1 MVVVFWLTF
10 CLMLLLSRAS
20 LGSAMYNLAGMQSS
34 NGRHQEAAEIME
46 KTLQFRLRVLP
57 EYHPDIGAT

>member
-1 MVVVFWLTF
+1 
-10 CLMLLLSRAS
+10 
-20 LGSAMYNLAGMQSS
+20 MQSS